1 MIALIIA
8 YTLVGIYAVCL
19 VHAAAQLFKDWHSS
33 RPDFTDFEDDLD
45 L

>member
-8 YTLVGIYAVCL
+8 YLLVCLYTVCL

-33 RPDFTDFEDDLD
+33 RSDYTDFDDLD